1 MFVYGKLKN
10 AKFLDYPE
18 EEAEMKKWLTSD
30 DDLDNLFVA
39 SIEE

>member
-30 DDLDNLFVA
+30 DDLTNLSDA
-39 SIEE
+39 SIDE

>member
-18 EEAEMKKWLTSD
+18 EDSEMKKWLASD
-30 DDLDNLFVA
+30 DDLNNLFKA
-39 SIEE
+39 STEE

>member
-30 DDLDNLFVA
+30 DDLNNLAEVTT
-39 SIEE
+39 E

>member
-1 MFVYGKLKN
+1 MFVSGKLKN

-30 DDLDNLFVA
+30 DDLYNLCLA
-39 SIEE
+39 STEE

>member
-1 MFVYGKLKN
+1 MFAYGKLKN

-30 DDLDNLFVA
+30 DDLDNLFEA
-39 SIEE
+39 ITE